1 MEAVGVF
8 VIPVKMPS
16 LALSSSDFSGNL
28 ALESAI
34 GFNRPMYTAVD
45 HQFMSEAL
53 AQAQNALYLS
63 NPNPRV
69 GCVIVK
75 EGQVIGRGFT
85 QKVGGPHAEVQAL
98 ADARASGFDPVG
110 ATIYVT
116 LEPCNHTGRTPPCVD
131 ALIAAKP
138 AVVMVAMTDPNP
150 LVSGKGIERLRAAGI
165 DVRCGLLESDA
176 KAINLGFIS
185 RMTTGLPWVRLK
197 IAASLD
203 GKTALPNGQS
213 QWITGSLARAD
224 GHHWRAQ
231 ACAILTGVGTVKE
244 DDPMLNVRE
253 VLTERQPWK
262 IIVDSHLDTP
272 LNAKI
277 LNHLDQ
283 SGVVLV
289 CASLESS
296 QAKEKAKVLEERGV
310 EVLAMANQNGKV
322 DLPKLFAYL
331 AEQRH
336 MNEIHV
342 EAGFKLNG
350 SLLRENCVDELLLY
364 YAPFLM
370 GEGIGMANI
379 SPLSALDL
387 RKDWQIIDQALF
399 GPDLR
404 LRLSKNITKPI

>member
-1 MEAVGVF
+1 MQVGV
-8 VIPVKMPS
+8 
-16 LALSSSDFSGNL
+16 NL
-28 ALESAI
+28 PQLPAI

-45 HQFMSEAL
+45 HQFMSQAL

-75 EGQVIGRGFT
+75 DGAVIGRGYT

-98 ADARASGFDPVG
+98 ADLKANGFDPTGSTV
-110 ATIYVT
+110 YVT

-138 AVVMVAMTDPNP
+138 TMVIAAMSDPNP
-150 LVSGKGIERLRAAGI
+150 LVSGKGLERLKAAGI
-165 DVRCGLLESDA
+165 DVRCGLLESEA
-176 KAINLGFIS
+176 HALNRGFIS
-185 RMTTGLPWVRLK
+185 RMIRGLPWVRLK

-244 DDPMLNVRE
+244 DDPSLNVRD
-253 VLTERQPWK
+253 VQTERQPWR
-262 IIVDSHLDTP
+262 IVVDSKLETP
-272 LNAKI
+272 LNAKV
-277 LNHLDQ
+277 LSSFQ
-283 SGVVLV
+283 GSGVILV
-289 CASLESS
+289 CASLDSQES
-296 QAKEKAKVLEERGV
+296 KEKAKAFEALGV
-310 EVLAMANQNGKV
+310 EVIAMANAHGKV

-331 AEQRH
+331 AQERH

-350 SLLRENCVDELLLY
+350 SLLREDCVDELLLY
-364 YAPFLM
+364 YAPFFM

-379 SPLSALDL
+379 SPLIALDQ
-387 RKDWQIIDQALF
+387 RQDWQIIDQSLF
-399 GPDLR
+399 GSDLR
-404 LRLSKNITKPI
+404 LRLSKK